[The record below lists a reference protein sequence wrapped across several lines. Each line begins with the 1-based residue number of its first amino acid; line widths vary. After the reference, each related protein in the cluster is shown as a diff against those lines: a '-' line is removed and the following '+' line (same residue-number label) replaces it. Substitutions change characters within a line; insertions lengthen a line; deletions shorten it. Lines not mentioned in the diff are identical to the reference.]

1 MFNWVSFFVY
11 AFVSLFSPGPNNI
24 MSMNYASK
32 IGIQKSYP
40 FNIGMFIGRIITM
53 VMSAL
58 LTGLLYQFIPKIQF
72 PMKIIGAIYM
82 LYLAWKCLHNVI
94 DVKTK
99 EIGANLL
106 NGFLLQFI
114 NVKAIILG
122 INVMSVYVF
131 PYFQSQIQIIG
142 FAILFAFI
150 GFSAGI
156 CWGLFGTLF
165 NKLFIKYG
173 KIVNIIM
180 ALLLIYCAI
189 SLFL

>member
-1 MFNWVSFFVY
+1 MFNWFSFFIY

-53 VMSAL
+53 LMSAL
-58 LTGLLYQFIPKIQF
+58 LTGLLFQYIPKIQL
-72 PMKIIGAIYM
+72 PMKIIGAVYM
-82 LYLAWKCLHNVI
+82 LYLAWNCLYHTINI
-94 DVKTK
+94 RTK
-99 EIGANLL
+99 EIKATIL
-106 NGFLLQFI
+106 NGILLQFI

-122 INVMSVYVF
+122 INVMSVFVF
-131 PYFQSQIQIIG
+131 PYFQKQIQVIG
-142 FAILFAFI
+142 FALLFAFI

-156 CWGLFGTLF
+156 CWGIFGTIF
-165 NKLFIKYG
+165 RKLFVNHG
-173 KIVNIIM
+173 KIINSIM

-189 SLFL
+189 SLFF